1 MIIQPQTKTVEDILQ
16 GPGFYRIPRFQRP
29 FSWTV
34 DHIDEFWD
42 DAVENRDAGYFIG
55 PMVVYKD
62 GQAEWGIVDGQQRL
76 TTITLILA
84 VIRDRLDAF
93 AERDLADGVHG
104 FIERTDRD
112 RKKRF
117 IIQSDVDEGS
127 WIQNVQLRTPVK
139 PTRLG
144 RGSDPTQRAYD
155 LVNERLSTVI
165 DAELAK
171 KPKKT
176 ADQRAVELLRAIRD
190 QVLSLAV
197 IWVPLD
203 LEDDAYVIFETLNSR
218 GKDLELADLVKNF
231 FLSHI
236 RAANANVDDCRSRW
250 SVIRDSY
257 AAEQGADINRF
268 ILHWW
273 LSQQP
278 YVAERK
284 VFKEIKRKIKRPQV
298 EDTFDAFE
306 EDADRYLTII
316 QPGRVHWTI
325 ERLPL
330 RDSLLALR
338 IMRLAQPLPMVL
350 SLLRAY
356 DAKRLTP
363 KQVVQTLAVIERYHF
378 QVTAISARSSSG
390 GVSEMYATHA
400 RRLTEATTPATRRAC
415 IDQLA
420 EKLRARKPD
429 RDDFLE
435 SFESRL
441 VFTDDHAR
449 DKQLVQYV
457 LQRIHRHER
466 PAPPVDFSRF
476 TIEHVLPQSTI
487 TTEQDVPVVGGIGNL
502 LLLHEDLNAKLD
514 NKTFVQKKKIL
525 APHRKSYEI
534 EDVLS
539 STNWAADEIAA
550 RTRRLGGLAYDAVW
564 AL

>member
-1 MIIQPQTKTVEDILQ
+1 
-16 GPGFYRIPRFQRP
+16 
-29 FSWTV
+29 
-34 DHIDEFWD
+34 
-42 DAVENRDAGYFIG
+42 
-55 PMVVYKD
+55 
-62 GQAEWGIVDGQQRL
+62 
-76 TTITLILA
+76 
-84 VIRDRLDAF
+84 
-93 AERDLADGVHG
+93 
-104 FIERTDRD
+104 
-112 RKKRF
+112 
-117 IIQSDVDEGS
+117 
-127 WIQNVQLRTPVK
+127 
-139 PTRLG
+139 
-144 RGSDPTQRAYD
+144 
-155 LVNERLSTVI
+155 
-165 DAELAK
+165 
-171 KPKKT
+171 
-176 ADQRAVELLRAIRD
+176 
-190 QVLSLAV
+190 VLSLAV